1 MPQARPKM
9 PDTETIRKSL
19 LAKREELRRL
29 DESSARDSATVELDQ
44 QKLGRLSR
52 MDALQA
58 QEMALA
64 TKRRREVA
72 FGRIDA
78 ALKRLDD
85 DSYGECLACGEEI
98 SEKRL
103 ALDPATPTCIDCARK
118 GSGGG

>member
-1 MPQARPKM
+1 M
-9 PDTETIRKSL
+9 PDTETIRETL
-19 LAKREELRRL
+19 LAKRADLRRL
-29 DESSARDSATVELDQ
+29 DESSAADSATVELDQ
-44 QKLGRLSR
+44 QKIGRLSR

-64 TKRRREVA
+64 IKRRREIE

-85 DSYGECLACGEEI
+85 DSYGDCLACGEEI
-98 SEKRL
+98 GEKRL

-118 GSGGG
+118 GSAGG